1 MREHPR
7 SAQRVATQIKGL
19 AQRFAYL
26 GLVGAAF
33 SLMLLGKAD
42 VVMMERLRAHVTDAV
57 APILD
62 ALSRPVAT
70 ASEMVDQVRELAR
83 LRVENSRLREDK
95 ARLLQWQAVAR
106 RLETENKA
114 LQSLLNFVP
123 GPKASFVTARVIADS
138 GGVFANSLV
147 VNAGSRVGIAKG
159 QTVITGDGLVGRIA
173 GVGVRSARILLTSDL
188 NSRIP
193 VLVGPTRIRAIL
205 AGDNSNRP
213 HLIHLPA
220 GVSVSPGDR
229 VVTSGHGGA
238 FPPDLPIGA
247 VTSVGDGGIEIRPFV
262 KRHRLEYVRVIDF
275 GLAGLGPGP
284 AIGGGGPATHG
295 PENGKTVP

>member
-42 VVMMERLRAHVTDAV
+42 VVMVERIRTHVTDAI
-57 APILD
+57 APVMD

-70 ASEMVDQVRELAR
+70 VSEMVDQVRELAR
-83 LRVENSRLREDK
+83 LRAENSSLRDDK

-106 RLETENKA
+106 QLEMENKA

-123 GPKASFVTARVIADS
+123 GPRASFVTTRVIANS
-138 GGVFANSLV
+138 GGILAHSLV
-147 VNAGSRVGIAKG
+147 VNAGSRVGVAKG
-159 QTVITGDGLVGRIA
+159 QAVITGDGLVGRIA
-173 GVGVRSARILLTSDL
+173 SVGIRSARILLISDL

-193 VLVGPTRIRAIL
+193 VLVGPLRIRAIL
-205 AGDNSNRP
+205 AGNNSNRP
-213 HLIHLPA
+213 LLIHLPE
-220 GVSVSPGDR
+220 GGSVLPGNR
-229 VVTSGHGGA
+229 IVTSGHGGA

-247 VTSVGDGGIEIRPFV
+247 VASVGDGGIEIRPFIE
-262 KRHRLEYVRVIDF
+262 RNRLEYVRVIDF
-275 GLAGLGPGP
+275 GLAGLRPNPVTGPGD
-284 AIGGGGPATHG
+284 
-295 PENGKTVP
+295 GKAAP